1 MVLLN
6 IFSFFFDPLVK
17 FMDAQAVLKFLTQGS
32 GEVRNAFSFLILI
45 FFNNVLQSLRIR
57 VCDHISSDVI
67 NSPCDSDK
75 GSLQP

>member
-6 IFSFFFDPLVK
+6 ISSFFFDPLVK

-32 GEVRNAFSFLILI
+32 GEVANAFFI
-45 FFNNVLQSLRIR
+45 FIFNNVLQSLRIR